1 MRINQ
6 RAWGRATV
14 LDLEGELDL
23 FNTNQLKE
31 ALKHLVSSGDVRVIM
46 NLEQVS
52 YIDSTGIGVFLSML
66 KPLRDKGG
74 DLKLAAPS
82 APVQKVFQLTRLNQ
96 FFDTHDDIEAAEKSF
111 T

>member
-6 RAWGRATV
+6 RALGRATV

-23 FNTNQLKE
+23 FNTNQLKD
-31 ALKHLVSSGDVRVIM
+31 ALKQLVSSGDVRVIM

-96 FFDTHDDIEAAEKSF
+96 FFDTHGDIEAAEKSF
-111 T
+111 N